1 MMESGLFNKPQY
13 VLKRH
18 GPGNDSMV
26 KSGKMFKK
34 RASAL
39 SILDRSGNQ
48 KLVLNGYFL
57 CGKTKGAFCLL
68 VCENTLRKSSKH
80 GARFL

>member
-18 GPGNDSMV
+18 RPGNDSMV
-26 KSGKMFKK
+26 KSGKMFKE

-48 KLVLNGYFL
+48 
-57 CGKTKGAFCLL
+57 
-68 VCENTLRKSSKH
+68 SS
-80 GARFL
+80 F